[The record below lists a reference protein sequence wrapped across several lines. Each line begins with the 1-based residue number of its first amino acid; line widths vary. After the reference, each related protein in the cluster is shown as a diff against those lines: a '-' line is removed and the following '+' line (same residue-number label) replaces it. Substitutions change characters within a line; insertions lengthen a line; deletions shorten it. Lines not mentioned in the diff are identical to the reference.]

1 MSIKQVRIA
10 TLCQYHNVIHVY
22 NKPHNNTLLPF
33 GEIFGKVVVTLQ

>member
-10 TLCQYHNVIHVY
+10 TLCQYQNVIHMY
-22 NKPHNNTLLPF
+22 NKPHDNTLLLF